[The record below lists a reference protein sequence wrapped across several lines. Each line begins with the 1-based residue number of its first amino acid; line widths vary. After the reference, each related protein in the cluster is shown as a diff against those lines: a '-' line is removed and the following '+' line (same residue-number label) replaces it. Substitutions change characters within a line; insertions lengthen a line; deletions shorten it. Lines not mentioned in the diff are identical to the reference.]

1 MAKLYANRIKLGLM
15 TIEEVPRRWRE
26 AVQEMLD
33 AE

>member
-15 TIEEVPRRWRE
+15 TLADVPTRYVAEVER
-26 AVQEMLD
+26 LL